1 MSWLETDLQVRPV
14 GDISGDSTVD
24 GLDFS
29 MFAGQWLSV
38 KELGFSRFIGPEDC
52 PGVSQFADP
61 YVFKENDAFYLTS
74 TYTVGT
80 PMYMFSTTD
89 FLGKERYTL
98 NLDLNESY
106 LRGYFSDPGLVA
118 YHVWGFVPYKHTDNS
133 WHAYAS
139 IHIGSSQTFVCHL
152 SPDGSSTWPIMDWR
166 LDKVLA
172 GSPSDIAYESKIY
185 SDASGLYLLYVDTLG
200 DGNNHIM
207 AQKKLDPDDVD
218 TSFTPRAILSPEGL
232 RSEDRTPP
240 GGMQIVEGQNIAHVV
255 DQSGSKYVKYVMFY
269 SVGDYAE
276 SNYKLG
282 VAYSDVLIPSAGQ
295 YEKPK
300 NFDSLNVWENPSST
314 DEVVYTLQTQISEWP
329 NYYADLFNG
338 PGLGN
343 LVEVLDRYY
352 IVFHAR
358 DPGQTGSGDGR
369 WTWICPASV
378 DFSEPIHSWVVP
390 KLPNPELIKNASF
403 ESNFGSGTEPIDWN
417 KDFNCWGAYD
427 GASVSGSW
435 CLHPGDGGPPGGAY
449 QDIITLSGKWYE
461 MSLWIQNFDGA
472 AGTGNV
478 KVLIG
483 SPGSQN
489 YFFENGTDKTRKF
502 SLTGLLDMNFST
514 GIPWTQVNFSFQA
527 TGPVTR
533 IGVYNAPFSGG
544 FSTNVDDV
552 SVKALNE

>member
-1 MSWLETDLQVRPV
+1 MKVDFADMSRLAGEWLAIRE
-14 GDISGDSTVD
+14 
-24 GLDFS
+24 LDF
-29 MFAGQWLSV
+29 M
-38 KELGFSRFIGPEDC
+38 RFIGPEDC

-74 TYTVGT
+74 TYTVGI
-80 PMYMFSTTD
+80 PMYMFCTSD
-89 FLGKERYTL
+89 FSNKERYTL

-106 LRGYFSDPGLVA
+106 LRAYFGDPGLVA

-139 IHIGSSQTFVCHL
+139 IHVGDSQTFVCHL
-152 SPDGSSTWPIMDWR
+152 SPDGSSTWPITDWR

-207 AQKKLDPDDVD
+207 ARKMLDPDDVD

-232 RSEDRTPP
+232 SSEDRTPP
-240 GGMQIVEGQNIAHVV
+240 GGMQIVEGQNIAHV
-255 DQSGSKYVKYVMFY
+255 DTPTGSKYVMLY

-295 YEKPK
+295 TYDKPK
-300 NFDSLNVWENPSST
+300 DFDSLNVWQNPGPRN
-314 DEVVYTLQTQISEWP
+314 EVVYTLQTQIAEWP
-329 NYYADLFNG
+329 NYHGDLFNG

-343 LVEVLDRYY
+343 LVEYLDHYY

-369 WTWICPASV
+369 WTWICPATI
-378 DFSEPIHSWVVP
+378 DFSEPMHSWVVP
-390 KLPNPELIKNASF
+390 KPKLMTNGDF
-403 ESNFGSGTEPIDWN
+403 EADGDSWGSTPFGWTE
-417 KDFNCWGAYD
+417 DFDSYGVVWQFY
-427 GASVSGSW
+427 SGSRG
-435 CLHPGDGGPPGGAY
+435 LHPGDGGPPGGCY
-449 QDIITLSGKWYE
+449 QDIATRSGKWYE

-472 AGTGNV
+472 SGTGNV
-478 KVLIG
+478 KVLVG
-483 SPGSQN
+483 NPGTDV
-489 YFFENGTDKTRKF
+489 YTFENGSDTTNKY
-502 SLTGLLDMNFST
+502 SSTGLVDMNFST
-514 GIPWTQVNFSFQA
+514 GIPWNQVTLSFQA
-527 TGPVTR
+527 TGSITR
-533 IGVYNAPFSGG
+533 IGVYNAPFSGD

-552 SVKALNE
+552 SVKAAD